1 MMSRPVEKKRRPW
14 YLRFRRLIQFV
25 SLLVVNS
32 SFLVGLGARGVCF
45 PVLNCWAC
53 PAAAF
58 ACPLGALQNAV
69 ADARVIVVLP
79 LYILGSMIAVSAIFG
94 RMMCGWLC
102 PFGLFQEL
110 VGRLNRRPWTLPR
123 WTGYLKY
130 AVLVGLVIVVPYLT
144 GIPWFCKLCPQG
156 ALEGGILQP
165 LLHAELRPLIGSW
178 WYIKIAILLGVMLA
192 AVFYRRPFCH
202 AVCPLGALFS
212 LFNRI
217 SLVRLRFE
225 AEKCTDCGWCVQHC
239 PQGIDP
245 RRDLDSHL
253 CIGCLECAKC
263 PFDAIHVTTAVS
275 CARATDD
282 DPKEP
287 AGQEAGR

>member
-1 MMSRPVEKKRRPW
+1 MSRPLEKKRIPL
-14 YLRFRRLIQFV
+14 YLRLRRVIQVV

-32 SFLVGLGARGVCF
+32 SFLVGLGARGVCV

-53 PAAAF
+53 PLAAF

-69 ADARVIVVLP
+69 ADARVTLVLP
-79 LYILGSMIAVSAIFG
+79 LYIVGSMIAVSGIFG

-102 PFGLFQEL
+102 PFGLLQDL
-110 VGRLNRRPWTLPR
+110 LGGLKRRPWALPR

-130 AVLVGLVIVVPYLT
+130 AMLVALVLIVPYLT

-156 ALEGGILQP
+156 ALEGSIFQP

-178 WYIKIAILLGVMLA
+178 WYTKIAILAGVMLA

-202 AVCPLGALFS
+202 VICPLGALFS
-212 LFNRI
+212 LLNRV
-217 SLVRLRFE
+217 SLVRMRFE
-225 AEKCTDCGWCVQHC
+225 ADKCTDCGWCVEHC

-245 RRDLDSHL
+245 RRDLSSHL
-253 CIGCLECAKC
+253 CVGCLECAKC
-263 PFDAIHVTTAVS
+263 PFDAIHVTTALS
-275 CARATDD
+275 GASAALDE
-282 DPKEP
+282 PEEP